1 MKQKLIL
8 QVFLIFIFLS
18 AKAQEIIPPLNQ
30 KIVAFVTTT
39 IGTKVDRGECWDLA
53 HQALKQN
60 EAIWD
65 WAYEYGQLINPVK
78 ETVYPGDIIQ
88 FENVEVKYK
97 KGNTTFTET
106 MDHHTAIV
114 YRVID
119 QDNKIFELAHQ
130 NTNFS
135 GRKVGLSEFNLKQV
149 TKGKTMFYRPVP
161 SD

>member
-18 AKAQEIIPPLNQ
+18 AKAQENIPPLNQ
-30 KIVAFVTTT
+30 KIVAYVTTT

-53 HQALKQN
+53 NQALKQN

-65 WAYEYGQLINPVK
+65 WAYEYGQLIDPVK
-78 ETVYPGDIIQ
+78 ETVFPGDIIQ

-135 GRKVGLSEFNLKQV
+135 GRKVGLSEFNLNQV